1 MNFRLTMTLTIIL
14 LLVVSGWLF
23 LSNQARKPQT
33 PAGPTPLLAVA
44 PREINR
50 ITYIRDGREEVAF
63 TRNGEEWQM
72 TTPVKAPV
80 DKWQIQG
87 VADDLKALNY
97 HRKFEPEPAG
107 DRSANATG
115 IERPRNV
122 IKFTDDTHRETTL
135 AFGKSTID
143 GVYAT
148 LNGAKTIYLLDK
160 NPVTTLQQEPD
171 RFRNKTIKEIDINK
185 ITALTVKTGQDT
197 VSLGKTGEK
206 WLVTAPISA
215 RANDATVNEVLNEF
229 RAIRA
234 NAFSTLNKQTA
245 GLAQPIV
252 SVTAYVNDAP
262 ATTAPATNV
271 AAATQPAGTPVTLQ
285 IGLYTDL
292 IKKNFVYAGLAGSEE
307 VFTLR
312 AEAFTKLNRELKDL
326 RDPAVT
332 PAPVASATE
341 FTVTIPPAP
350 PASGQPTLTASK
362 KDGKWA
368 LTAPVAVDG
377 DTFAIGDYLGV
388 LRDLR
393 AIRFVDNAGNLSSI
407 GLDPPLTRI
416 ELTIPNQSQREV
428 ILIGNTETDD
438 TGGKVTPFMRQ
449 GEPTVYLVQA
459 AEADRLV
466 ANPMLFRDKTVAS
479 LEADHLR
486 AIEVSGPGASG
497 GGFTLERDGT
507 VWKVAT
513 GSAAAGNAQET
524 KVSALLGGLTPLT
537 AVKYLEAV
545 PPTITPAVT
554 VTVKMLEPTIAPAT
568 APATQGAIPAATPLG
583 PDPGKITTHTLKL
596 YRQDPPATAPGA
608 TTTAAPTWK
617 AYYDGQSPA
626 WTFEPSATL
635 VDHLTKET
643 YAVPATQPATAPA
656 VAPAARPGQ
665 P

>member
-1 MNFRLTMTLTIIL
+1 MNFRLTLTLTIIL

-23 LSNQARKPQT
+23 LSNQAKKPEQ

-44 PREINR
+44 PKEINR

-63 TRNGEEWQM
+63 VRNGEDWQM
-72 TTPVKAPV
+72 TAPVKAPV
-80 DKWQIQG
+80 EKWQVQG
-87 VADDLKALNY
+87 IADDLKALSY
-97 HRKFEPEPAG
+97 HRKFEPEPTG

-122 IKFTDDTHRETTL
+122 IKYTDDTQRETTL

-148 LNGAKTIYLLDK
+148 LNGGKTIYLLDK
-160 NPVTTLQQEPD
+160 NPVPTLQQEPD
-171 RFRNKTIKEIDINK
+171 RFRNKTLKEIDINK
-185 ITALTVKTGQDT
+185 ITALTVKAGPNT
-197 VSLGKTGEK
+197 VSLAKSGEK
-206 WLVTAPISA
+206 WLVSAPISA
-215 RANDATVNEVLNEF
+215 RANEATVNEVLNEF

-234 NAFSTLNKQTA
+234 NAFSTLSKQTA
-245 GLAQPIV
+245 GLTDPIV

-262 ATTAPATNV
+262 ATTAPATS
-271 AAATQPAGTPVTLQ
+271 AATQPAGTPVTLQ

-292 IKKNFVYAGLAGSEE
+292 IKKNFVYAGLAGAEE

-332 PAPVASATE
+332 PAPVANATE
-341 FTVTIPPAP
+341 FTVTTP
-350 PASGQPTLTASK
+350 GQPTVTASK
-362 KDGKWA
+362 NEGKWK

-393 AIRFVDNAGNLSSI
+393 AIRFVDNAGSLSSI
-407 GLDPPLTRI
+407 GLDPPQSRI

-428 ILIGNTETDD
+428 ILVGKTETDD
-438 TGGKVTPFMRQ
+438 QGGKVTPFMRQ

-459 AEADRLV
+459 SDADRLV
-466 ANPMLFRDKTVAS
+466 ASPILFRDKTVAS

-486 AIEVSGPGASG
+486 TIEVSGPAASG

-507 VWKVAT
+507 QWKVAT
-513 GSAAAGNAQET
+513 GSAPAGNAQET

-537 AVKYLEAV
+537 AVKYLDAV
-545 PPTITPAVT
+545 PPTTTPVVSVT
-554 VTVKMLEPTIAPAT
+554 IKVLEPTIAPAT
-568 APATQGAIPAATPLG
+568 APATQGAMPTATPLG
-583 PDPGKITTHTLKL
+583 PDPGKISSHTLRL
-596 YRQDPPATAPGA
+596 WRQDPPTTAPG
-608 TTTAAPTWK
+608 TAAAAPIWK
-617 AYYDGQSPA
+617 AFYDGQSPA
-626 WTFEPSATL
+626 WTFEPSSAL

-656 VAPAARPGQ
+656 ATPGQ